1 MPNKVKPPVVDIS
14 KEIKAA
20 QKALKPAVSRLTT
33 ALKKLDPKKIAVGAL
48 ADLLY
53 ELRSTASSLNVIT
66 VSVTDVVVPAV
77 KLIEEHFIN
86 QLPVGESSGVQG
98 YAARV
103 QITSSPIPQVRA
115 EDWEKFFKY
124 VAKTGQWELLTHN
137 LSREAVRERW
147 DAKKQVK
154 FVTTFNKKNVSC
166 TKLGVRKA
174 R

>member
-1 MPNKVKPPVVDIS
+1 M
-14 KEIKAA
+14 
-20 QKALKPAVSRLTT
+20 
-33 ALKKLDPKKIAVGAL
+33 
-48 ADLLY
+48 
-53 ELRSTASSLNVIT
+53 
-66 VSVTDVVVPAV
+66 PAV

-154 FVTTFNKKNVSC
+154 FVTTFNAKKVSC
-166 TKLGVRKA
+166 TKLGVRKV